1 MNSSTLNNQV
11 FSENWWETLLDDS
24 NNLTE
29 ACLVKNSV
37 PAQFF
42 NEQDLVNIFQQI
54 PHRQSFAEPG
64 LRVFVGNG
72 QRPKEFIEFFRN
84 PIEPHESLQD
94 FTQRLF
100 ADQPYGIVLNRA
112 TKLHPELCK
121 RLAPLY
127 QGITEYL
134 GVPWLELNATIFVGN
149 YGYTP
154 FGVHYDGEAKSV
166 IHFHQGPGKK
176 LMTLWDEETFVE
188 QTGSRLHYCEPE
200 KILPYGTTCQI
211 DAHDTFYLPEG
222 PFHIGNTEEFSMALT
237 VVIKGI
243 SVKEW
248 LNNALAEMN
257 TESFDPE
264 VLAGYESEIDE
275 VFDGGLIDAQMQDQA
290 FGGWVKVAMEDYQL
304 SLKSNCGFKP
314 ARWSDEQTF
323 PALATQA
330 VQMVAP
336 FQMYHKALKN
346 DQVRLYYRRNKR
358 NFAHASLLLPLVE
371 KLNAGETI
379 EVTQVIAQY
388 PEQKDFL
395 LDFFTVLLN
404 HQALELV

>member
-1 MNSSTLNNQV
+1 MNSTISENQV
-11 FSENWWETLLDDS
+11 FTENWWEALLDES
-24 NNLTE
+24 NNMTE
-29 ACLVKNSV
+29 ACLLKNTV
-37 PAQFF
+37 PPEFF

-54 PHRQSFAEPG
+54 PQRQSFAEPG
-64 LRVFVGNG
+64 LRVFVGRG
-72 QRPKEFIEFFRN
+72 QQPKEFVEFFRN

-100 ADQPYGIVLNRA
+100 ADQTYGIVLNRA
-112 TKLHPELCK
+112 TKFHPDLGK

-134 GVPWLELNATIFVGN
+134 GVPWIDLNATIFVGN

-176 LMTLWDEETFVE
+176 LMTLWDEETFEE

-211 DAHDTFYLPEG
+211 EAHDTFYLPEG

-248 LNNALAEMN
+248 LSNALAEMN
-257 TESFDPE
+257 SESFDPE
-264 VLAGYESEIDE
+264 VLASYESDIDE
-275 VFDGGLIDAQMQDQA
+275 VFESGLVDAGVNQQA
-290 FGGWVKVAMEDYQL
+290 FGSWVKVALEDYQL

-314 ARWSDEQTF
+314 ARWSNEQTF
-323 PALATQA
+323 SELVTQR

-336 FQMYHKALKN
+336 FQIYHKALKN
-346 DQVRLYYRRNKR
+346 GQVRLYYRRNKR

-371 KLNAGETI
+371 KLNAGEPI
-379 EVTQVIAQY
+379 EVAQIIAQHA
-388 PEQKDFL
+388 EQKDFL
-395 LDFFTVLLN
+395 LDFFTLLLN
-404 HQALELV
+404 HQAIELV